1 MDNKKIDDNKNNKSK
16 FEDLRRK
23 YTSYNVKSS
32 FPTMAANYNKQE
44 IDRKINDI
52 KKELEEELALSIKLD
67 NGVEERIQEA
77 KDFMEVNSNNIDTQ
91 FGDLCKLEQQLYD
104 IMDENNRRKELDAEY
119 NNLMKSQKYIDL
131 GLKMR
136 KMKDKIKSI
145 NNFLLKETQ
154 REPMD

>member
-1 MDNKKIDDNKNNKSK
+1 MDNNTKVDDNKKNKSK

-23 YTSYNVKSS
+23 YTYNVKSL
-32 FPTMAANYNKQE
+32 FPTMAANYNKEE

-67 NGVEERIQEA
+67 NGVEERMQEA
-77 KDFMEVNSNNIDTQ
+77 KDFMDSNSNIIDSQ
-91 FGDLCKLEQQLYD
+91 FDDLCDLEQQLYD

-119 NNLMKSQKYIDL
+119 NNLMKSQKYVDL